1 MDRQDT
7 LRRLKSIEGH
17 VRGIQ
22 RMVDNDEYCID
33 LIKQIFAVQAALS
46 KVSQKI
52 LDDHLHSCLITAVK
66 GDDPQDRERVLQ
78 EITEVYEMA
87 SKF

>member
-52 LDDHLHSCLITAVK
+52 LDDHLHSCLITAVR
-66 GDDPQDRERVLQ
+66 GDNPQDRERVLT

>member
-52 LDDHLHSCLITAVK
+52 LDDHLHSCLITVVR
-66 GDDPQDRERVLQ
+66 GDNQQDRERVLT